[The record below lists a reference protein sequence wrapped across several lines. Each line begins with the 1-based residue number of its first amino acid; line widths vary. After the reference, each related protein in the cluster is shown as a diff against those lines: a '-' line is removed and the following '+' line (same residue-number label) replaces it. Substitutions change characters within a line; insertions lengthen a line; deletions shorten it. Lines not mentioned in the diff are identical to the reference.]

1 LAQYKPHTGH
11 TWVADEIV
19 IKAGGEKYWVWD
31 VMDANS
37 RYLLATYVTPY
48 RGTREAEV
56 VFRRALEKADRPPK
70 VIVTD
75 RLASYV
81 DGIERVFGSDS
92 SHIQSGG
99 IRSETNNNLSERL
112 QGTIRQREKVMR
124 GLKSKETAQKFMDGW
139 ALHYNYFRP
148 HESLDGKTPA
158 SVAGIKAPLTNWEM
172 VAKQDVRPFSCK
184 RVALERERL
193 HEPIREPIPVRPRRL
208 ADRSFKRGRGF

>member
-1 LAQYKPHTGH
+1 
-11 TWVADEIV
+11 
-19 IKAGGEKYWVWD
+19 VWD